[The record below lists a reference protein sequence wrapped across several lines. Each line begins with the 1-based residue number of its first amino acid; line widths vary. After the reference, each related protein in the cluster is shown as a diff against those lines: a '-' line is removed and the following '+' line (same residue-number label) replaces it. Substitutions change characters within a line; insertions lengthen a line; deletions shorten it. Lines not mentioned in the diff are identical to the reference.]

1 MGRDSLKDDKIKKV
15 LDVDGG
21 AGNAD
26 ITVATGQLDYR
37 HLFDMLN
44 ELPLE
49 KMNMLDICKAIYERL
64 VVKFMGEYQE
74 ERGMRIKYE
83 NKIIEL
89 RGEIIDLEQKLVK
102 AGALVPEDR
111 KEEIV

>member
-1 MGRDSLKDDKIKKV
+1 MKEDKIKKV

-74 ERGMRIKYE
+74 ERGLRIKYE
-83 NKIIEL
+83 QTIIKKTQ
-89 RGEIIDLEQKLVK
+89 EILELEQKLVK
-102 AGALVPEDR
+102 VGALVPEDR

>member
-1 MGRDSLKDDKIKKV
+1 MKEDKIKKALGV
-15 LDVDGG
+15 EEG

-26 ITVATGQLDYR
+26 ITIARGQLDYR

-49 KMNMLDICKAIYERL
+49 KMNMLDICKAVYERL

-74 ERGMRIKYE
+74 ERGLRIQYE
-83 NKIIEL
+83 KKIIEL
-89 RGEIIDLEQKLVK
+89 RGEIIDLERKLIK
-102 AGALVPEDR
+102 AGKFVPEDR
-111 KEEIV
+111 KEEII